1 MTVTNDTVI
10 IQLEIPTDDLF
21 SYVSLECR
29 DGGLVHT
36 PYDSHMAD
44 IDGGVST
51 APSEVD
57 VITHYGLVCFFL
69 NRNGGWCETS
79 YLRIS
84 PNHAA
89 FVILSLEIES
99 VIPCKPHNTPATAAD
114 IGNPFLR
121 HPGVHDQ
128 PIGETMAPFSA
139 VAVEVDGVGTTQL
152 MGGDE
157 FQPVGNEGRD
167 GIKEERDVFSG
178 DESGKP
184 AGGGFVPA
192 GSGVCNNGYTVDRP
206 WRVIASSGKGRSLS
220 HVEGGRVDLCIDEQ
234 LGDLLSGRGWGNIKK
249 AAWII
254 RLPSLDNKAACNP
267 EISNYPSRLAG

>member
-99 VIPCKPHNTPATAAD
+99 VIPCKPHNTPAAAAD

-128 PIGETMAPFSA
+128 PIGEAMAPFPA
-139 VAVEVDGVGTTQL
+139 VAVEIDGVGTAQFCGCDEVQPIRNKRRDGIGEEGDVF
-152 MGGDE
+152 GGDE
-157 FQPVGNEGRD
+157 SLLAA
-167 GIKEERDVFSG
+167 I
-178 DESGKP
+178 
-184 AGGGFVPA
+184 GGFR
-192 GSGVCNNGYTVDRP
+192 TLR
-206 WRVIASSGKGRSLS
+206 KGEL
-220 HVEGGRVDLCIDEQ
+220 I
-234 LGDLLSGRGWGNIKK
+234 WT
-249 AAWII
+249 
-254 RLPSLDNKAACNP
+254 
-267 EISNYPSRLAG
+267 